1 MSIKDQ
7 IKYTM
12 SSPATIAAV
21 SSLEQALAALILTP
35 QQQLAAI
42 ALLAARQI
50 SVLPEEA
57 QLSAGDIIGEM
68 VEYAQ
73 QIC

>member
-1 MSIKDQ
+1 MHTQ
-7 IKYTM
+7 IKATM
-12 SSPATIAAV
+12 QSPATMAAV
-21 SSLEQALAALILTP
+21 SRLEQALAALTLTP

-57 QLSAGDIIGEM
+57 HASAGNMIGEM
-68 VEYAQ
+68 VE
-73 QIC
+73 IGMTL